1 MTPDYEGFLRQLPA
15 RSFVPDGTPIAP
27 SDIVRDAGVEVALL
41 PESYRVFLSTV
52 GLGYW
57 GNDSGEIV
65 APAALY
71 AFDADCGEME
81 GFVALVQNAAGVGDY
96 LAVNPADAVT
106 DGERPL
112 YYCGHDPFSCVRAA
126 DSFEAWVRES
136 AGIRASRGRRY
147 AHLDESRFESYAR
160 HKAAER
166 AAAPKQWWQFW
177 R

>member
-1 MTPDYEGFLRQLPA
+1 MTPDFEQFLRQLPA
-15 RSFVPDGTPIAP
+15 GLFVPDGIPVADA
-27 SDIVRDAGVEVALL
+27 DIVRDAGVAVALL
-41 PESYRVFLSTV
+41 PESYRTFLSAV

-57 GNDSGEIV
+57 RNDSGEIV
-65 APAALY
+65 APSALY

-112 YYCGHDPFSCVRAA
+112 YYCGHDPISCVRAA
-126 DSFEAWVRES
+126 DSFEAWVKES
-136 AGIRASRGRRY
+136 AGTPVSRGRRY

-160 HKAAER
+160 YQAAKR
-166 AAAPKQWWQFW
+166 AATPNQWWQFW